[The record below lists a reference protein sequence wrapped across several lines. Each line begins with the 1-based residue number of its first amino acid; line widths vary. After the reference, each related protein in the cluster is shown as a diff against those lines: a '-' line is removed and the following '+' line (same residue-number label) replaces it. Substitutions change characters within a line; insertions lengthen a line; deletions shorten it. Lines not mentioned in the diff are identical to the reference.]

1 MFESLKV
8 TSGFENSIRKA
19 LDSSRLSHA
28 IILEGSDE
36 STRLEV
42 AKIIAK
48 AVVCKGERK
57 PCDSCSSCLKAQNGS
72 HPDIHIVLKAADSSM
87 IKVDSVR
94 DVKSKAMVYPNDGDK
109 SVFIIHEAQY
119 MNIQAQNALL
129 KIFEEPSKHVCIILT
144 CPSKS
149 SLLDTIIS
157 RATSYFL
164 CYESSDTL
172 VDEAAKQKAQE
183 LLECLV
189 KENELSFLRK
199 CAVFQKNKRL
209 FINVLE
215 AMIPVLRD
223 VLILQSGSKELLSG
237 SDELVKKIKPC
248 LTQGQTVKLL
258 EQTIALKDCVDSSAN
273 HNLSITRF
281 SAVLYSIVKG

>member
-1 MFESLKV
+1 MFENLKV
-8 TSGFENSIRKA
+8 TTGFENSIRKA

-36 STRLEV
+36 STRLE
-42 AKIIAK
+42 ASKIIAK

-57 PCDSCSSCLKAQNGS
+57 PCDRCSSCLKAKNGS
-72 HPDIHIVLKAADSSM
+72 HPDIHFVFKAADSTM

-94 DVKSKAMVYPNDGDK
+94 DMKSKAMVYPNDGDK

-119 MNIQAQNALL
+119 MNVQAQNALL

-172 VDEAAKQKAQE
+172 VDEVAKQKAQE

-215 AMIPVLRD
+215 AMIPILRD

-258 EQTIALKDCVDSSAN
+258 EQTIALKDCVDLSAN